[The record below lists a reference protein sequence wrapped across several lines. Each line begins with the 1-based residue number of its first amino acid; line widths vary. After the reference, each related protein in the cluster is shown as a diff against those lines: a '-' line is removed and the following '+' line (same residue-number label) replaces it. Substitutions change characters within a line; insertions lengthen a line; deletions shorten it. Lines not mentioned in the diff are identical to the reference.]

1 MRDTIRRVVLAT
13 GKRVSTLA
21 IALIAILI
29 SLVTWQHYVTA
40 PWTRNGSVRVQVAN
54 VASQVSGKIVELRVA
69 DNQFVHKGDVLY
81 VIDPFDFEV
90 AVRVGKALVDQRAA
104 DLEVKQAESTRR
116 QRLSDLATTPEEQ
129 QIFAGNAVQAK
140 AAYEAAA
147 HQLAQA
153 ELNLK
158 RTNIVSPVDGYVT
171 NLLLRVGDY
180 AVTGV
185 SNISLIDA
193 DSFWIDGYFEETKMA
208 RVCVGDRAEAQLMG
222 YAQPILGHVKTV
234 TRGVSVSNAA
244 AGTQGLPNIDP
255 IYTWVRLAQ
264 RVPVRLAIDTVPA
277 GVPLVSG
284 MTATVTIR
292 QTAASGHETWS
303 DRIRESVVDPI
314 SDLFSGGS
322 PPRPNCLQDTSR
334 ERPETETIPYSREP
348 AAPAPEKVEPGLTP
362 GIDVSLRATADR
374 TAMRHGSDLFLP
386 VEIRAFL
393 KNSCAFAILRKARNT
408 LAQISPSLPW
418 WTGSPIAL
426 VRTCCGGSGLRT
438 CSNLPRSDRGVAS
451 RSELSLRQHFHNLDA
466 QEPITQTTEMRPQLS
481 FCGSVSHRVH
491 LQNLTEFKHR

>member
-1 MRDTIRRVVLAT
+1 MQVALPQDQAAPLPDEPQPEAPTGIGNAGQRSALSEPAARDIDRAPERDRPSLAAALPTAMRDTIRRVVLAT

-29 SLVTWQHYVTA
+29 SLVTWQHYVNA

-54 VASQVSGKIVELRVA
+54 VAPQVSGKIVELRVA

-180 AVTGV
+180 AITGV
-185 SNISLIDA
+185 SNISVIDS

-244 AGTQGLPNIDP
+244 SGTQGLPNIDP

-292 QTAASGHETWS
+292 QTAASGHE
-303 DRIRESVVDPI
+303 
-314 SDLFSGGS
+314 
-322 PPRPNCLQDTSR
+322 
-334 ERPETETIPYSREP
+334 
-348 AAPAPEKVEPGLTP
+348 PG
-362 GIDVSLRATADR
+362 
-374 TAMRHGSDLFLP
+374 
-386 VEIRAFL
+386 
-393 KNSCAFAILRKARNT
+393 
-408 LAQISPSLPW
+408 
-418 WTGSPIAL
+418 PIA
-426 VRTCCGGSGLRT
+426 SGK
-438 CSNLPRSDRGVAS
+438 V
-451 RSELSLRQHFHNLDA
+451 
-466 QEPITQTTEMRPQLS
+466 
-481 FCGSVSHRVH
+481 
-491 LQNLTEFKHR
+491 

>member
-1 MRDTIRRVVLAT
+1 MQAALLQGPAAPLPDEPQMEPLGAISNRAPLAEPTERDVNREPDGDQPSLAPAQPTAKRDTIRRVVLAT
-13 GKRVSTLA
+13 GKRLSTLA
-21 IALIAILI
+21 IALVAIVI

-81 VIDPFDFEV
+81 IIDPFDFQV
-90 AVRVGKALVDQRAA
+90 AVNVGKALVDQRAA

-116 QRLSDLATTPEEQ
+116 QHLSNLATTPEQQ

-158 RTNIVSPVDGYVT
+158 RTSIVSPVDGYVT

-185 SNISLIDA
+185 SNISLIDS

-208 RVCVGDRAEAQLMG
+208 GVCVGDRAEAQLMG

-244 AGTQGLPNIDP
+244 AGAQGLPNIDP

-292 QTAASGHETWS
+292 QTATSGHGSWP
-303 DRIRESVVDPI
+303 DRILASVVDPI
-314 SDLFSGGS
+314 SDLINGR
-322 PPRPNCLQDTSR
+322 PPRPNCLQDASR
-334 ERPETETIPYSREP
+334 ERPETETIPYSTEP
-348 AAPAPEKVEPGLTP
+348 AAPAPENVEPGLTP
-362 GIDVSLRATADR
+362 GIDVS
-374 TAMRHGSDLFLP
+374 P
-386 VEIRAFL
+386 
-393 KNSCAFAILRKARNT
+393 RN
-408 LAQISPSLPW
+408 
-418 WTGSPIAL
+418 
-426 VRTCCGGSGLRT
+426 
-438 CSNLPRSDRGVAS
+438 
-451 RSELSLRQHFHNLDA
+451 
-466 QEPITQTTEMRPQLS
+466 
-481 FCGSVSHRVH
+481 
-491 LQNLTEFKHR
+491 

>member
-1 MRDTIRRVVLAT
+1 MQVALLQGPAAPLPDEPQMEPMGAISNRAPLAEPTERDVNREPDGDQPLLAPAQPTAKRDTIRRVVLAT
-13 GKRVSTLA
+13 GKRLSTLA
-21 IALIAILI
+21 IALVAIVI

-81 VIDPFDFEV
+81 IIDPFDFQV
-90 AVRVGKALVDQRAA
+90 AVNVGKALVDQRAA
-104 DLEVKQAESTRR
+104 DLEVKQAQSTRR
-116 QRLSDLATTPEEQ
+116 QHLSNLATTPEQQ

-158 RTNIVSPVDGYVT
+158 RTSIVSPVDGYVT

-185 SNISLIDA
+185 SNISLIDS

-208 RVCVGDRAEAQLMG
+208 GVCVGDRAEAQLMG

-244 AGTQGLPNIDP
+244 AGAQGLPNIDP

-292 QTAASGHETWS
+292 QTATSGHGSWP
-303 DRIRESVVDPI
+303 DRILAGVVDPI
-314 SDLFSGGS
+314 SDLINGR
-322 PPRPNCLQDTSR
+322 PPRPNCLQDASR
-334 ERPETETIPYSREP
+334 ERPETETIPYSTEP
-348 AAPAPEKVEPGLTP
+348 AAPAPENVEPGLTP
-362 GIDVSLRATADR
+362 GIDAS
-374 TAMRHGSDLFLP
+374 P
-386 VEIRAFL
+386 
-393 KNSCAFAILRKARNT
+393 RN
-408 LAQISPSLPW
+408 
-418 WTGSPIAL
+418 
-426 VRTCCGGSGLRT
+426 
-438 CSNLPRSDRGVAS
+438 
-451 RSELSLRQHFHNLDA
+451 
-466 QEPITQTTEMRPQLS
+466 
-481 FCGSVSHRVH
+481 
-491 LQNLTEFKHR
+491 